1 MNVSALQRAGVPPRP
16 VFDVLVAR
24 WSCFI
29 TCFLTS
35 VVAPPRIILN
45 DESLTLFEVRTQHMC
60 SDSLWF
66 VLPLTLPQASVT
78 FKISCIML

>member
-1 MNVSALQRAGVPPRP
+1 MNVSPLQRAGMPPIP

-45 DESLTLFEVRTQHMC
+45 NESLTLFEVRTRTWAVILSASC
-60 SDSLWF
+60 S
-66 VLPLTLPQASVT
+66 P
-78 FKISCIML
+78 